1 MGIFGY
7 LKGMIALTILAFI
20 WSTNNYAF
28 TFTDEVTGV
37 GMHGQIAASI
47 LAINLLFSVLLVG
60 LFMSH
65 WALKKENKF
74 LKSQLESQED

>member
-1 MGIFGY
+1 
-7 LKGMIALTILAFI
+7 
-20 WSTNNYAF
+20 
-28 TFTDEVTGV
+28 
-37 GMHGQIAASI
+37 MHGQIAASI

-65 WALKKENKF
+65 WALKKENKR